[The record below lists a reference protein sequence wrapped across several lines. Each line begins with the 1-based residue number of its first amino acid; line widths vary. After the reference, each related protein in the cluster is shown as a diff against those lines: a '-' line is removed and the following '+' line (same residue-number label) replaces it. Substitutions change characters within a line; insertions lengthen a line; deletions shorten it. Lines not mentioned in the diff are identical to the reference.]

1 MKKIIVNDCA
11 QYFTALEEIKKGIKA
26 QILDYDEDEEIDE
39 GFAAEE
45 ITKLSDGVPVE
56 LWTANMI
63 DYVCEKK
70 HIGHMWQNIRKKYM
84 LAVTEEIEKNCE
96 ESAYLIQF
104 GKARIAQKSIK
115 QAVNYLKGASLSS
128 FLLIGEFE
136 QVDKLMELLPKLEKN
151 YKEIANIINIVCD
164 EKGINKV
171 FDSGNGWC
179 FTSIVFFWR
188 RELIQWKFI

>member
-1 MKKIIVNDCA
+1 
-11 QYFTALEEIKKGIKA
+11 
-26 QILDYDEDEEIDE
+26 
-39 GFAAEE
+39 
-45 ITKLSDGVPVE
+45 
-56 LWTANMI
+56 
-63 DYVCEKK
+63 
-70 HIGHMWQNIRKKYM
+70 MWQNIRKKYM

-115 QAVNYLKGASLSS
+115 QAVNYLKGASMSS

-151 YKEIANIINIVCD
+151 YKEIANNINLVCD

-171 FDSGNGWC
+171 
-179 FTSIVFFWR
+179 IY
-188 RELIQWKFI
+188 LIQGIDGASLILFSFGGES

>member
-11 QYFTALEEIKKGIKA
+11 QYFTALKEIKKGIKA
-26 QILDYDEDEEIDE
+26 QILDYDEDEEIDG

-63 DYVCEKK
+63 DYDYKK
-70 HIGHMWQNIRKKYM
+70 KYIGHMWQNIRKKYM

-115 QAVNYLKGASLSS
+115 QAVNYLKGASMSS
-128 FLLIGEFE
+128 FLLIGEFSSTGSRSSIIGSPSFVRKQIFTFCIGSNITDE
-136 QVDKLMELLPKLEKN
+136 QEYPPSM
-151 YKEIANIINIVCD
+151 
-164 EKGINKV
+164 
-171 FDSGNGWC
+171 
-179 FTSIVFFWR
+179 
-188 RELIQWKFI
+188 

>member
-1 MKKIIVNDCA
+1 M
-11 QYFTALEEIKKGIKA
+11 
-26 QILDYDEDEEIDE
+26 DYDEDEEIDG

-63 DYVCEKK
+63 DYDYKK
-70 HIGHMWQNIRKKYM
+70 KYIGHIWQNIRKKYM
-84 LAVTEEIEKNCE
+84 LAVTEEIEKNFE

-115 QAVNYLKGASLSS
+115 QAVNYLKGASMSS

-151 YKEIANIINIVCD
+151 YKEIANIINLVCD
-164 EKGINKV
+164 EK
-171 FDSGNGWC
+171 
-179 FTSIVFFWR
+179 
-188 RELIQWKFI
+188 E

>member
-11 QYFTALEEIKKGIKA
+11 QYFTALKEIKKGIKA
-26 QILDYDEDEEIDE
+26 QILDYDEDEEIDG

-63 DYVCEKK
+63 DYVYKK
-70 HIGHMWQNIRKKYM
+70 KYIGHMWQNIRKKYM

-115 QAVNYLKGASLSS
+115 QAVNYLKGASMSS
-128 FLLIGEFE
+128 
-136 QVDKLMELLPKLEKN
+136 LPKLEKN
-151 YKEIANIINIVCD
+151 YKEIANIINLVCD

-171 FDSGNGWC
+171 
-179 FTSIVFFWR
+179 IY
-188 RELIQWKFI
+188 LIQGIDGASLILFSFGGES

>member
-11 QYFTALEEIKKGIKA
+11 QYFTALKEIKKGIKA
-26 QILDYDEDEEIDE
+26 QILDYDEDEEIDG

-63 DYVCEKK
+63 DYVYEKK

-96 ESAYLIQF
+96 
-104 GKARIAQKSIK
+104 
-115 QAVNYLKGASLSS
+115 
-128 FLLIGEFE
+128 
-136 QVDKLMELLPKLEKN
+136 
-151 YKEIANIINIVCD
+151 
-164 EKGINKV
+164 
-171 FDSGNGWC
+171 
-179 FTSIVFFWR
+179 
-188 RELIQWKFI
+188 

>member
-1 MKKIIVNDCA
+1 M
-11 QYFTALEEIKKGIKA
+11 
-26 QILDYDEDEEIDE
+26 DYDEDEEIDG

-56 LWTANMI
+56 LWTANML
-63 DYVCEKK
+63 DYVYK
-70 HIGHMWQNIRKKYM
+70 KKYM

-96 ESAYLIQF
+96 ESAYMIQS

-115 QAVNYLKGASLSS
+115 QAVNYFKGASLLS

-151 YKEIANIINIVCD
+151 YKVIAKIINLVCY
-164 EKGINKV
+164 
-171 FDSGNGWC
+171 
-179 FTSIVFFWR
+179 
-188 RELIQWKFI
+188 